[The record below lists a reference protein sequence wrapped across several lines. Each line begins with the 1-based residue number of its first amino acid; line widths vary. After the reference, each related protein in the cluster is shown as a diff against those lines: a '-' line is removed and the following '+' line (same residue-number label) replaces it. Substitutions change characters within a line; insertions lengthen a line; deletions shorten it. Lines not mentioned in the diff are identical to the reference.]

1 MTRERWRYRTFA
13 GSRLPPRT
21 LRLARNPLGGKNR
34 QRGCLRSCPK
44 LRRDTRR
51 WLILAALIPN
61 KDGPPALSWCLV
73 PVSDPFDDRIRISAV
88 ARSRANLHG
97 MATRHPE
104 RALRRAASTVRG
116 LGRGQPTFCRELSS
130 DQHSIPRLHGS
141 PARTGTACAARNH
154 CALLTADTA
163 NGSRP
168 VLNPHADSAESADEF
183 RDLSAIT
190 VATRTRTNEFREGP
204 AFVKQQIMLVV
215 VFALNG
221 ITTAALSQNQEGQQ
235 GCMNDAFRL
244 CQDVIPDRERVFRCL
259 ESHKNVLSAAC
270 YAVMAPS
277 LPVEQPPLQKPDHEA
292 KSTKSKATFARR
304 GSKPGD
310 RPSLKRKAPQS
321 MSAKGKAII
330 VKRAAN
336 TPPGRNARPLDL
348 VPH

>member
-1 MTRERWRYRTFA
+1 LTHYRDGGSPPLTPPAVSTNGAPGASATRAWGVRSAGQSHDQGRGPAHRSQHRQAARLAEDRASITGYRAPYWEFSESTLDLVEEAGFFYDSSMMARDLTPYRIQRWQVNWEKASVAGPASKVLRSSLSILCPRKGSGSPLASRSPRHGWTMRMTRERWRYRTFA

-183 RDLSAIT
+183 RDLS
-190 VATRTRTNEFREGP
+190 R
-204 AFVKQQIMLVV
+204 
-215 VFALNG
+215 
-221 ITTAALSQNQEGQQ
+221 S
-235 GCMNDAFRL
+235 D
-244 CQDVIPDRERVFRCL
+244 QD
-259 ESHKNVLSAAC
+259 
-270 YAVMAPS
+270 
-277 LPVEQPPLQKPDHEA
+277 
-292 KSTKSKATFARR
+292 
-304 GSKPGD
+304 
-310 RPSLKRKAPQS
+310 
-321 MSAKGKAII
+321 
-330 VKRAAN
+330 
-336 TPPGRNARPLDL
+336 
-348 VPH
+348 